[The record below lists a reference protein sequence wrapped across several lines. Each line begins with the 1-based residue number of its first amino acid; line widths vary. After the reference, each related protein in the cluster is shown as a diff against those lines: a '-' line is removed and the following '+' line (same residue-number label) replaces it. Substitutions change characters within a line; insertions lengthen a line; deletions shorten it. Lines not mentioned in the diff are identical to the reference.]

1 MRDRVPSA
9 SRRIVAWLSRDLT
22 LTRNTQR
29 PIVPWEEV
37 ASGEEIARSFR
48 GRLSSEDA
56 IVAGRPLRSFSDAQA
71 GVNTDRENWSKT
83 GNENGS
89 PFPAPTKK
97 DGHGRARSLG
107 VVTANCGM
115 YISPGDSPER
125 DNSPR
130 FVSAQAASHP
140 KLTGVA
146 AATQSPRLFTSISMP
161 PDKANEENN
170 AMPEQGDEEGTPV
183 LLLGRLQQAIKQ
195 RLIPERSEENVSSA
209 TTKDSAGGSH
219 PIRRESAAASADRHL
234 HRDKNART
242 KGPHSSPAKTR
253 GDTRARAKR
262 SRGLPAWG
270 EQSRDGSD
278 ALLPPPPS
286 TLPPPLVNGGETNGS
301 GATKGRRVEA
311 SPRGVGSGGSD
322 SPNDANQSVRGVMVT
337 PGVAGRRE
345 DENGEFDDVAAALE
359 WPSLLGAMGAKAPRV
374 RTSPR
379 PSRSVRDMPPS
390 SPAPAPTRPA
400 DVAGSAWSDDEF
412 ARVRQDVAKASGAG
426 VTTNLE
432 KTGSPSSPPSSPF
445 LQALPNSFSTLVP
458 LSALSPLPPPKPR
471 TTPFSAPPPLPATCR
486 GEGVEVAERLRE
498 RGWLMGTRVWGEARH
513 SGELGRGRVPG
524 DGFDPD
530 AVGSLFPLE
539 MALQVCS
546 WPYLRVYT

>member
-37 ASGEEIARSFR
+37 PTGEEVARSFR
-48 GRLSSEDA
+48 GRLSSGDA
-56 IVAGRPLRSFSDAQA
+56 IVAGRPLRSFSEAQA
-71 GVNTDRENWSKT
+71 GKNADRQSWSKN

-89 PFPAPTKK
+89 PFPAPPKK
-97 DGHGRARSLG
+97 DGHWRARSLG
-107 VVTANCGM
+107 VVSTNCGM

-125 DNSPR
+125 ENSPR
-130 FVSAQAASHP
+130 FASAQAATYP

-146 AATQSPRLFTSISMP
+146 AATGSPRAASSTP
-161 PDKANEENN
+161 PDKANEEND
-170 AMPEQGDEEGTPV
+170 ATPGEGDEEGTPV

-195 RLIPERSEENVSSA
+195 RLTPERGEESVSSSM
-209 TTKDSAGGSH
+209 TKDSAGTLR
-219 PIRRESAAASADRHL
+219 PIRRGSATAGADHHRH
-234 HRDKNART
+234 RGETSRA

-253 GDTRARAKR
+253 GEAQARAKR

-270 EQSRDGSD
+270 EQSQDGPDS
-278 ALLPPPPS
+278 LLPPPPS
-286 TLPPPLVNGGETNGS
+286 TLPPPLVNGGEITGS
-301 GATKGRRVEA
+301 GAAKGSRVEA

-322 SPNDANQSVRGVMVT
+322 SPNGVNQSVWGVVAT
-337 PGVAGRRE
+337 SGIAGRQG
-345 DENGEFDDVAAALE
+345 DENDDFDDVAAALE
-359 WPSLLGAMGAKAPRV
+359 WPSLLGAMGAKAPHV
-374 RTSPR
+374 PTPPR
-379 PSRSVRDMPPS
+379 PSLSVRDIPPS

-412 ARVRQDVAKASGAG
+412 ARVRQEVAKASGAG
-426 VTTNLE
+426 VTTKSQ
-432 KTGSPSSPPSSPF
+432 KTGPPGSPPMSPF
-445 LQALPNSFSTLVP
+445 LQALPTSLSALVP
-458 LSALSPLPPPKPR
+458 LSALSPLPPPNPS
-471 TTPFSAPPPLPATCR
+471 TTPFSAPPPLPGTCR

-498 RGWLMGTRVWGEARH
+498 RGWLMGTRVWGKSRH
-513 SGELGRGRVPG
+513 SGELGQGRVPG
-524 DGFDPD
+524 DGFDAD

-546 WPYLRVYT
+546 WPCACLFT